1 MRIFV
6 IPIYIKNKRSANR
19 NLYKNFISSLIKKLA
34 HRNIFYTETNM
45 FRKLFKRKTELEKL
59 HEQHAMLLDK
69 AFKASTVNRTLS
81 DELMAK
87 AYEVEQKILE
97 QARDK
102 RD

>member
-19 NLYKNFISSLIKKLA
+19 NLCKNFISSLIKKLA

-45 FRKLFKRKTELEKL
+45 FKKLFKRKTELEKL
-59 HEQHAMLLDK
+59 HERHEMLLNK
-69 AFKASTVNRTLS
+69 AFKASTVNRSLS
-81 DELMAK
+81 DELMAQV
-87 AYEVEQKILE
+87 YEVEQKILE
-97 QARDK
+97 QTRDK

>member
-19 NLYKNFISSLIKKLA
+19 NLCKNFISSLIKKLA
-34 HRNIFYTETNM
+34 YRNIFYTEINM

>member
-1 MRIFV
+1 MT
-6 IPIYIKNKRSANR
+6 
-19 NLYKNFISSLIKKLA
+19 

-81 DELMAK
+81 DELITK
-87 AYEVEQKILE
+87 AYEVEQKILK
-97 QARDK
+97 QTRDK

>member
-6 IPIYIKNKRSANR
+6 IPIYIKDKRSANR
-19 NLYKNFISSLIKKLA
+19 NLCKNFIPSLIKKLA
-34 HRNIFYTETNM
+34 HRDIFYTEINM
-45 FRKLFKRKTELEKL
+45 FKKLFKRKTELEKL

-87 AYEVEQKILE
+87 AYEVERKILE
-97 QARDK
+97 QTRDK
-102 RD
+102 HD

>member
-1 MRIFV
+1 MIGIQMRT
-6 IPIYIKNKRSANR
+6 
-19 NLYKNFISSLIKKLA
+19 YKKKLA
-34 HRNIFYTETNM
+34 HRNIFYTEINM
-45 FRKLFKRKTELEKL
+45 FKNIFKRKTELEKL

-97 QARDK
+97 QSRDK

>member
-6 IPIYIKNKRSANR
+6 IPIYIKDKRSANR
-19 NLYKNFISSLIKKLA
+19 NLCKNFIPSLVKKLA
-34 HRNIFYTETNM
+34 HRNIFYTEINM
-45 FRKLFKRKTELEKL
+45 FKKLFKRKTELEKL

-87 AYEVEQKILE
+87 AYEVERKILE
-97 QARDK
+97 QTRDK
-102 RD
+102 HD

>member
-1 MRIFV
+1 M
-6 IPIYIKNKRSANR
+6 K
-19 NLYKNFISSLIKKLA
+19 LI
-34 HRNIFYTETNM
+34 
-45 FRKLFKRKTELEKL
+45 RKLFKRKTELEKL

-87 AYEVEQKILE
+87 AYEVEQKIFE
-97 QARDK
+97 QSRDK

>member
-19 NLYKNFISSLIKKLA
+19 NLCKNFISSLIKKLA

-45 FRKLFKRKTELEKL
+45 FKKLFKRKTELEKL

-97 QARDK
+97 QSRDK
-102 RD
+102 HD

>member
-6 IPIYIKNKRSANR
+6 ISIYIENKKSANR
-19 NLYKNFISSLIKKLA
+19 NLCKNFHIEPNKKLA
-34 HRNIFYTETNM
+34 HRNIFYTEINM

>member
-1 MRIFV
+1 MF
-6 IPIYIKNKRSANR
+6 KN
-19 NLYKNFISSLIKKLA
+19 I
-34 HRNIFYTETNM
+34 
-45 FRKLFKRKTELEKL
+45 FKRKTELEKL

-69 AFKASTVNRTLS
+69 AFKASTVNRTLN
-81 DELMAK
+81 DELMAQ

>member
-1 MRIFV
+1 MA
-6 IPIYIKNKRSANR
+6 Y
-19 NLYKNFISSLIKKLA
+19 
-34 HRNIFYTETNM
+34 RNIFYTEINM

-81 DELMAK
+81 DELMAQ

-97 QARDK
+97 QTRDK